1 MECAPCQ
8 ERGFKLRTN
17 EVVART
23 DLSKDTLRYYEKLGL
38 ISPNRDHYA
47 RLYNEKDLERLQHI
61 QQLKH
66 LAYSL
71 NEIQQLVAFDE
82 SFETIEDIQTM
93 PLKDRQEIESLLAIK
108 IAETQDKIGRLNA
121 SLEQLI
127 RMHQKIKN
135 LPE

>member
-1 MECAPCQ
+1 M
-8 ERGFKLRTN
+8 RTN

-23 DLSKDTLRYYEKLGL
+23 GLSKDTLRYYEKLGL

-47 RLYNEKDLERLQHI
+47 RFYNEKDLERLQHI

>member
-1 MECAPCQ
+1 M
-8 ERGFKLRTN
+8 RTS
-17 EVVART
+17 EVVVRT
-23 DLSKDTLRYYEKLGL
+23 GLSKDTIRYYEKLGL

-47 RLYNEKDLERLQHI
+47 RLYNEKDIERLQHI

-82 SFETIEDIQTM
+82 RFETIEDIETM
-93 PLKDRQEIESLLAIK
+93 TLQDRKEIESLLADK
-108 IAETQDKIGRLNA
+108 IAETQDKIGCLNA
-121 SLEQLI
+121 SLEQLVG
-127 RMHQKIKN
+127 MYQKIKN